1 MLLLNEQDIEFIN
14 LNKFLIRI
22 VFVVLLVV
30 FTGES
35 LLGQQIKRTPES
47 QIAMQYYRNGEYK
60 KAAEIYKRLYYTN
73 RSHSYYQFYF
83 KCLVN
88 IKHYIE
94 AEELVKEQIKF
105 NKRNL
110 AYRVDLGYL
119 LQVQGQQAKA
129 KNTYAT
135 AIKKLTPNQHQVI
148 RLANA
153 FLSKREYNFAE
164 ETYNQGKKLLKDT
177 YGFESEMAQLFYYQR
192 DYVRMVDQYLLLLK
206 KSDQYLKMIQ
216 SRLQNAVHNDI
227 DNSLKD
233 ILRAALLK
241 ELNEN
246 AEQTSVSELLIW
258 LYIQESDFEGAF
270 IQARALDLR
279 LNENGTRLIALARI
293 ATDNSNF
300 SVAVDAY
307 KYVINKGKHL
317 EYFYAARDEML
328 NVMFKRIKLG
338 LDTQKE
344 DFIRLEES
352 YTTALSEMGV
362 NRETIDLVKNL
373 AHLKAFYLNKT
384 AEAWFLLEDAVNMQ
398 GIDKMTKGQLELEL
412 ADIYLADGKVWEATF
427 AYARI
432 EEYNKNNYVGAE
444 AKFRKG
450 RLAYY
455 IGNFEWAQAQLD
467 VLKAS
472 TSKLIANDAAHLA
485 LFIYDNTGWD
495 SVETAMEIYS
505 RADLLYYQSK
515 DSLALV
521 TLDTVLSIYSS
532 HVLADEAWF
541 LKAKILAKNHKYEQ
555 AIEAYGKVIELYY
568 HDILADKSLFALAD
582 IHENHLKNIPEA
594 QNYYQKLLVDFP
606 GSIFTVEARKRFRIL
621 RGDKIVN

>member
-1 MLLLNEQDIEFIN
+1 MKEQNIEFIS
-14 LNKFLIRI
+14 LREFFGKI
-22 VFVVLLVV
+22 VVFVLLV
-30 FTGES
+30 FITNGT
-35 LLGQQIKRTPES
+35 LYAQQIKRTPES
-47 QIAMQYYRNGEYK
+47 QIAMQYYRNGEYE

-83 KCLVN
+83 KSLVN
-88 IKHYIE
+88 IKHYNE

-119 LQVQGQQAKA
+119 MQTQGQQTKA
-129 KNTYAT
+129 KNIYAN
-135 AIKKLTPNQHQVI
+135 AIKKLNPDQHQII

-153 FLSKREYNFAE
+153 FLSNREYNFAE
-164 ETYNQGKKLLKDT
+164 ETYTQGKKLLKDT
-177 YGFESEMAQLFYYQR
+177 YGFESEMAQLYYYQR

-206 KSDQYLKMIQ
+206 KSDQYLQMIQ

-233 ILRAALLK
+233 ILKGALLR
-241 ELNEN
+241 ELNTN
-246 AEQTSVSELLIW
+246 PEQTSVSELLIW

-270 IQARALDLR
+270 VQARALDMR

-300 SVAVDAY
+300 SIAVDAY
-307 KYVINKGKHL
+307 KYVIGKGKHL

-328 NVMFKRIKLG
+328 DVMFKRIKLG
-338 LDTQKE
+338 LDTKTE
-344 DFIRLEES
+344 DVIRLEES
-352 YTTALSEMGV
+352 YTSALTEMGT
-362 NRETIDLVKNL
+362 NAETVDMIKNL

-384 AEAWFLLEDAVNMQ
+384 AEAWFLLEDAVSMR

-432 EEYNKNNYVGAE
+432 EEYNKNNPVGAD

-455 IGNFEWAQAQLD
+455 IGNFEWAMAQLD

-472 TSKLIANDAAHLA
+472 TSKLIANDAAHLS

-495 SVETAMEIYS
+495 SVETAMKIYS
-505 RADLLYYQSK
+505 RADLYHYQSN
-515 DSLALV
+515 DSMALII
-521 TLDTVLSIYSS
+521 LDSVLSLFPN
-532 HVLADEAWF
+532 HVLADEVWF
-541 LKAKILAKNHKYEQ
+541 LKAKIFAENNKYQQ
-555 AIEAYGKVIELYY
+555 AVYAYGKIIELYY
-568 HDILADKSLFALAD
+568 TDILADKSLFALAD
-582 IHENHLKNIPEA
+582 LYENYLNDPTEA
-594 QNYYQKLLVDFP
+594 QNYYQKLLMDFP

-621 RGDKIVN
+621 RGDKLVN